1 MEDKVNY
8 SVVGAFVLALGAALI
23 GGVLWLAAGLGGQQ
37 STVPYQSIVQESV
50 AGLNL
55 DAPVKYLGVNVGKV
69 MSIAIDPTDPRQVR
83 LLFQIETGT
92 PIKRDTEAVLKT
104 QGLTGIAYVEL
115 NGGSEGSP
123 PLLPTEQDPVPTIV
137 SKPSL
142 SARLENVATSVLA
155 NVDRMSNNLNAMF
168 DADNRAALK
177 ATLADIASLSHAL
190 AAQQGA
196 ISAGIADAARTA
208 GHAAR
213 ASEQLAPTLAQINS
227 SAEAVRKMADAAA
240 LASVGAGRAAD
251 AAASGVQ
258 RLSNETMPEVERLLL
273 ELYELAS
280 AMRRFSEQ
288 TERTPSSLILGGPA
302 RPPGP
307 GEKVMP

>member
-8 SVVGAFVLALGAALI
+8 GVVGAFVLALGAALI

-69 MSIAIDPTDPRQVR
+69 MSIAIDPADPRQVR

-92 PIKRDTEAVLKT
+92 PVKRDTEAVLKT

-123 PLLPTEQDPVPTIV
+123 PLLPTAQDPVPTIV

-155 NVDRMSNNLNAMF
+155 NVDRMSTNLNAMF

-177 ATLADIASLSHAL
+177 ATLADVASLAHAL

-208 GHAAR
+208 AR
-213 ASEQLAPTLAQINS
+213 TASASEQLAPTLAQISS

-258 RLSNETMPEVERLLL
+258 RLSNETMPEVERLLQ
-273 ELYELAS
+273 ELNQLAS

-307 GEKVMP
+307 GEKSTP